1 MPKPWRD
8 RASLG
13 NPRIDTRPMWSL
25 FLSGGRAHATYRRS
39 WQSGR
44 TRAARSASSDTVR
57 SVGRGVA
64 AMPGTAKSCRTKP
77 DCASVSTSLLAA
89 TTDVP
94 APC

>member
-1 MPKPWRD
+1 MLKPWRD

-57 SVGRGVA
+57 SVGARGSGHARDGQVVQDQA
-64 AMPGTAKSCRTKP
+64 
-77 DCASVSTSLLAA
+77 
-89 TTDVP
+89 
-94 APC
+94 